1 MNVAIAST
9 ELKAESGAAKTID
22 ELELFEKRE
31 EYKSTLYHFM
41 VNLLNV
47 IVMVW
52 NCYNPT
58 KKLTGAPEFSIRF
71 SDSKI
76 SESMDDKI
84 KRYDMALR
92 YGFKDE
98 VDVTMEELELSE
110 AEAIEK
116 LKLCFERRKQ
126 VSTNK

>member
-1 MNVAIAST
+1 
-9 ELKAESGAAKTID
+9 
-22 ELELFEKRE
+22 
-31 EYKSTLYHFM
+31 M

-47 IVMVW
+47 VVMVW
-52 NCYNPT
+52 NCYNPSR
-58 KKLTGAPEFSIRF
+58 KLPQAPEFSIRF

-126 VSTNK
+126 VSANK